1 MLSRN
6 RNCVR
11 GFVTVIHQAEIAY
24 RELLGGN
31 RVKLE
36 PGLRLDLPILH
47 SIKRIDMR
55 EGMVP
60 IPNLHAYTK
69 DNVPVLV
76 NGTLFYKP
84 VDAEKA
90 CYEVSD
96 YKDAIAKTGES
107 CFRAVVGNFEFDQI
121 IAQRNELNNELMRVI
136 GKSVARWGMECGRCE
151 VQHFGP
157 QNTSVAQQLEKQM
170 EAERRRRENELDTQ
184 ARIRTAEGAKA
195 QAVLVSEGELVAAKN
210 RSEGAKIETTL
221 KSEGELAAAKNRA
234 DAAKYQMDMEAKAL
248 ADQVAILTKVTKNE
262 EMAINL
268 LLERKRLE
276 HLQAMAQK
284 DNRIYFVDPEG
295 SLPKAIPLIDSMYSR

>member
-1 MLSRN
+1 MLSRQCN
-6 RNCVR
+6 RR
-11 GFVTVIHQAEIAY
+11 FVTVIHQAEVAY
-24 RELLGGN
+24 RELLGSN
-31 RVKLE
+31 RVKLD

-47 SIKRIDMR
+47 SIRRIDMR

-96 YKDAIAKTGES
+96 FKDAIAKTGES

-121 IAQRNELNNELMRVI
+121 IAQRNELNNELVRVI

-157 QNTSVAQQLEKQM
+157 QTNSVAQQLEKQM

-195 QAVLVSEGELVAAKN
+195 QAVLVSEGELVATRN
-210 RSEGAKIETTL
+210 RAEGL
-221 KSEGELAAAKNRA
+221 KTESVIVSQGEFEAAKNRA
-234 DAAKYQMDMEAKAL
+234 DAQKYQMDTEAAAL
-248 ADQVAILTKVTKNE
+248 ANQIKTIAASTGSTETAVH
-262 EMAINL
+262 L
-268 LLERKRLE
+268 LLEKQRLE
-276 HLQAMAQK
+276 HL
-284 DNRIYFVDPEG
+284 
-295 SLPKAIPLIDSMYSR
+295 KAIAGRDNKVYFIDPAHSFPGTVPVTDAVKTLK